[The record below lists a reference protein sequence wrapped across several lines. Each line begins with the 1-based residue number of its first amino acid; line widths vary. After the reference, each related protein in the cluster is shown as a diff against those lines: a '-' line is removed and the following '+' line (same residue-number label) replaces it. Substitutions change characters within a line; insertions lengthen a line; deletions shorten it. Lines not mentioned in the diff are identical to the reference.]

1 MKNTK
6 LKSIRKLNE
15 KEMVNM
21 NRELNLNE
29 LNEVFGGITIIAGD
43 REATRKANQDY
54 LNTLTAQRMADIE
67 GTEERRTLFRILM
80 ENKYLDSWNI

>member
-1 MKNTK
+1 MKNIK
-6 LKSIRKLNE
+6 LNSTQKLNE

-29 LNEVFGGITIIAGD
+29 LETVTGGITIIAGD

-54 LNTLTAQRMADIE
+54 LNTLTAQRMADIT
-67 GTEERRTLFRILM
+67 GSDERRQLFRILM
-80 ENKYLDSWNI
+80 ENQYLDSWMI